1 MEITGKREH
10 FIWTWVIHR
19 HSVGEKNEEF
29 GNKEEGPAGSKARG
43 GGQPMSVGENMVG
56 IDGILLFDKQW
67 GAIKGLRAEVYHYGM
82 EQ

>member
-1 MEITGKREH
+1 MRNLEIRRRDQQDQ
-10 FIWTWVIHR
+10 R
-19 HSVGEKNEEF
+19 HG
-29 GNKEEGPAGSKARG
+29 GGR